1 MLFKIIINSKK
12 LAEKINHAKADLK
25 QVKIGGV
32 SYNLEV
38 SLKRLKQDLRDDWF
52 PDFLEFQDIFGN
64 KDYFLDQLSKY
75 FETNDL
81 YEPSPA
87 LHFDIPKPGF
97 TIRYSSETN
106 IIDRLIYQACVDFI
120 APELDK
126 MHSGSIY
133 SHRINSD
140 WSNKYF
146 FKYAVDEWNKFLT
159 DTKMELDKD
168 ENEVLLITDL
178 SNYYESISIK
188 DLINTL
194 RFQIGNLEL
203 EITRKKEFEKV
214 LSQLNKLLN
223 KWCQPDTKRGIPQNR
238 DASSFLSNLFLNPV
252 DDIMLKSNYRYFR
265 YMDDIRIVC
274 KNKFEGR
281 KALKLLVSELR
292 KKGLNVN
299 SKKTQILDLNN
310 SDHRTIANEA
320 LQKSDKQI
328 DQIENLLKSKQA
340 RGVQVAVPILRK
352 KTISL
357 IESGG
362 TLDRH
367 FRFCVNRLERLVRIP
382 ELKTKLELNSIT
394 DSIIAELINQPWST
408 DSFSR
413 YLISVPLSE
422 EQFERI
428 MNVLLDDDK
437 NIYEW
442 QEYHIW
448 RILINHK
455 RKSDKLLEKA
465 RKNLTDRATNIP
477 IIGGSIL
484 YLCAIGDG
492 NDRKQIADKFNTL
505 NSFFAQR
512 MALIGIKDLD
522 YSSIIKGSVESF
534 LDESQKG
541 TYKLLKDNFKG
552 TFNITPSKLNFRD
565 FYDELPEFIS

>member
-1 MLFKIIINSKK
+1 MKKQIELDEIDLSK
-12 LAEKINHAKADLK
+12 
-25 QVKIGGV
+25 VKIGGIE
-32 SYNLEV
+32 YNLDIA
-38 SLKRLKQDLRDDWF
+38 LKRLKQDLRDDWF
-52 PDFLEFQDIFGN
+52 PDFLEFRDIFEN
-64 KDYFLDQLSKY
+64 KTYFSEQLKKY
-75 FETNDL
+75 TESNEL

-87 LHFDIPKPGF
+87 LHFDIPKPGY

-126 MHSGSIY
+126 IHSASIY
-133 SHRINSD
+133 SHRVNSD

-146 FKYAVDEWNKFLT
+146 FKYAVDEWNKFLS
-159 DTKMELDKD
+159 DTKIELDKE

-188 DLINTL
+188 DLNNTL
-194 RFQIGNLEL
+194 NFQIGNLT
-203 EITRKKEFEKV
+203 IDSKKKKEFKKV
-214 LSQLNKLLN
+214 SSQLNKLLSN
-223 KWCQPDTKRGIPQNR
+223 WCQPDTKRGIPQNR
-238 DASSFLSNLFLNPV
+238 DASSFLSNIFLNPV
-252 DDIMLKSNYRYFR
+252 DDIMIKSGYKYFR

-281 KALKLLVSELR
+281 KALKLLVKELR

-310 SDHRTIANEA
+310 SEHRPIANEA

-328 DQIENLLKSKQA
+328 DQIESLLKSKKA
-340 RGVQVAVPILRK
+340 RGVQIAVPMLRK

-362 TLDRH
+362 TLERH

-382 ELKTKLELNSIT
+382 ELKARLELDEIT
-394 DSIIAELINQPWST
+394 NAIISELINQPWST
-408 DSFSR
+408 DSFAR
-413 YLISVPLSE
+413 YLISVPLTE
-422 EQFERI
+422 NQLQRI
-428 MNVLLDDDK
+428 VNILLDDEK

-448 RILINHK
+448 RILIN
-455 RKSDKLLEKA
+455 RNYKSSQLLDKA
-465 RKNLTDRATNIP
+465 RENLIHRATDIP
-477 IIGGSIL
+477 IIGGSAL

-492 NDRKQIADKFNTL
+492 NDRKQIADNFQNL
-505 NSFFAQR
+505 NNFFVQR
-512 MALIGIKDLD
+512 IALIGIKNLD
-522 YSSIIKGSVESF
+522 YSTIIKGSVEKF
-534 LDESQKG
+534 LDKTHKG
-541 TYKLLKDNFKG
+541 TYKVLNTNYNDIYCL
-552 TFNITPSKLNFRD
+552 TPSKLNFKD

>member
-1 MLFKIIINSKK
+1 LNKKNSLNKID
-12 LAEKINHAKADLK
+12 LTKI
-25 QVKIGGV
+25 KIGGIE
-32 SYNLEV
+32 YNLEIA
-38 SLKRLKQDLRDDWF
+38 LKRLKQDLRDDWF
-52 PDFLEFQDIFGN
+52 PDFLEFKDIFEN
-64 KDYFLDQLSKY
+64 KAYFLEQLRKY
-75 FETNDL
+75 AESNKL

-106 IIDRLIYQACVDFI
+106 IVDRLIYQACIDFI
-120 APELDK
+120 APDLDK
-126 MHSGSIY
+126 IHSPSIY

-140 WSNKYF
+140 WGNKYL
-146 FKYAVDEWNKFLT
+146 FKYAVDEWNKFLL
-159 DTKMELDKD
+159 DAKIELDKE

-188 DLINTL
+188 DLNNTL
-194 RFQIGNLEL
+194 NFHIDNLKIEAK
-203 EITRKKEFEKV
+203 RKKDFKKV
-214 LSQLNKLLN
+214 SAQLNTLLSN
-223 KWCQPDTKRGIPQNR
+223 WCQPDTKRGIPQNR
-238 DASSFLSNLFLNPV
+238 DASSFLSNIFLNPV
-252 DDIMLKSNYRYFR
+252 DDIMIKSGYKYFR

-281 KALKLLVSELR
+281 KALKLLVKELR

-310 SDHRTIANEA
+310 SEHRLLANKA

-328 DQIENLLKSKQA
+328 DQIESLLKSKKA
-340 RGVQVAVPILRK
+340 RGVQIAVPMLRK

-382 ELKTKLELNSIT
+382 ELKSNLDLDEIT
-394 DSIIAELINQPWST
+394 NAIISELINQPWST
-408 DSFSR
+408 DSFAR
-413 YLISVPLSE
+413 YLISVPLTE
-422 EQFERI
+422 NQLQKI
-428 MNVLLDDDK
+428 VNILLDDEK

-448 RILINHK
+448 RILITRNHA
-455 RKSDKLLEKA
+455 SSQLLAKA
-465 RKNLTDRATNIP
+465 RENLIHRANDIP
-477 IIGGSIL
+477 IVGGSAL

-492 NDRKQIADKFNTL
+492 NDRKQIADNFQNL
-505 NSFFAQR
+505 NNFFAQR
-512 MALIGIKDLD
+512 IALIGIKNLD
-522 YSSIIKGSVESF
+522 YTSIIKGSVEKY
-534 LDESQKG
+534 LDKTHKG
-541 TYKLLKDNFKG
+541 TYKALNTNYKE
-552 TFNITPSKLNFRD
+552 TYCITPSKLNFKD